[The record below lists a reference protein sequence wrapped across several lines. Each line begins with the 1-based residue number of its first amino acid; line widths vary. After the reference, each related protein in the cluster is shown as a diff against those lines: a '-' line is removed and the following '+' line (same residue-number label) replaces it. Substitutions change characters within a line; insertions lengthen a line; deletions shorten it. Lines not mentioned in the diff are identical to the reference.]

1 MSREGEGER
10 VSPGDPPPLPLSPTG
25 LAPGHEAPI
34 PRERT
39 AAGPAHALFLLL
51 AVEDRKLFIG
61 MVSKKCNEN
70 DVRVMFSPFGQIEEC
85 RILRGPDGLS
95 RGERCPRGPLP
106 AALAGTARR
115 SPGGGAAAR
124 SGGSR
129 SGASRVA
136 EAASR
141 SPPWPKRSPVSY
153 LTYDHL
159 LVLQPGGLGA
169 RSSAQGVAVRGE
181 PAARPAVTCCFSGS
195 HPSRCWGPRE
205 SRGGGESVCAVFIL
219 ASGSLSAA
227 EQREGRGPPHGKRRG
242 EQETPSAFSVGQ
254 GRAGRGRWACLAVPG
269 FRFKGQTPGVL
280 SAGSLC
286 LVTGR

>member
-106 AALAGTARR
+106 AALAGTARH
-115 SPGGGAAAR
+115 SPGGGGR
-124 SGGSR
+124 RTERGVTLRCVPRGRGS
-129 SGASRVA
+129 
-136 EAASR
+136 
-141 SPPWPKRSPVSY
+141 
-153 LTYDHL
+153 
-159 LVLQPGGLGA
+159 QP
-169 RSSAQGVAVRGE
+169 E
-181 PAARPAVTCCFSGS
+181 PALAEPITC
-195 HPSRCWGPRE
+195 
-205 SRGGGESVCAVFIL
+205 
-219 ASGSLSAA
+219 
-227 EQREGRGPPHGKRRG
+227 
-242 EQETPSAFSVGQ
+242 
-254 GRAGRGRWACLAVPG
+254 
-269 FRFKGQTPGVL
+269 
-280 SAGSLC
+280 
-286 LVTGR
+286 

>member
-25 LAPGHEAPI
+25 LAPGHEASI

-106 AALAGTARR
+106 AALAGTARH
-115 SPGGGAAAR
+115 SPGGGGR
-124 SGGSR
+124 RTERGVTQRCVPRGRGS
-129 SGASRVA
+129 
-136 EAASR
+136 
-141 SPPWPKRSPVSY
+141 
-153 LTYDHL
+153 
-159 LVLQPGGLGA
+159 QP
-169 RSSAQGVAVRGE
+169 E
-181 PAARPAVTCCFSGS
+181 PALAETITC
-195 HPSRCWGPRE
+195 
-205 SRGGGESVCAVFIL
+205 
-219 ASGSLSAA
+219 
-227 EQREGRGPPHGKRRG
+227 
-242 EQETPSAFSVGQ
+242 
-254 GRAGRGRWACLAVPG
+254 
-269 FRFKGQTPGVL
+269 
-280 SAGSLC
+280 
-286 LVTGR
+286 

>member
-124 SGGSR
+124 SGGVTQRCVPRGRGS
-129 SGASRVA
+129 
-136 EAASR
+136 
-141 SPPWPKRSPVSY
+141 
-153 LTYDHL
+153 
-159 LVLQPGGLGA
+159 QP
-169 RSSAQGVAVRGE
+169 E
-181 PAARPAVTCCFSGS
+181 PALAETITC
-195 HPSRCWGPRE
+195 
-205 SRGGGESVCAVFIL
+205 
-219 ASGSLSAA
+219 
-227 EQREGRGPPHGKRRG
+227 
-242 EQETPSAFSVGQ
+242 
-254 GRAGRGRWACLAVPG
+254 
-269 FRFKGQTPGVL
+269 
-280 SAGSLC
+280 
-286 LVTGR
+286 